1 MRPPVVTLD
10 LGLPPAPDDA
20 VEGLRTLAEILA
32 FSPETKVI
40 VVTGNEERAH
50 AVRAIALG
58 AYDFYQKPIDGQ
70 VLSLIVR
77 RAFNVFD
84 LEAENRRLQ
93 QSREPSFQ
101 GIVTSSET
109 MLALCRT
116 VEKVAPTDI
125 SVLLLGESGTGK
137 ELFAR
142 ALHNL
147 SARRRGPFIAIN
159 CAAIPENLLESELFG
174 HERGAFTGAVRQVKG
189 KIESAQK
196 GTLFL
201 DEIGDMPMSLQVK
214 LLRFI
219 QERVIERVGGRET
232 IPVDVRIVCATHQDL
247 EGRIRT
253 GGFREDLFYRIGEM
267 ALNIPP
273 LRERDDDCVVL
284 ARHLI
289 DKFSADHGRR
299 RLQLAPDALAALR
312 SHPWAGNVRELE
324 NRIKRAVIL
333 TEGQSITAAH
343 MGLAAPIGS
352 RSRKRRRH
360 FRRRATRRSGRHCP
374 AHWRCPPAI
383 FPQRPRSWG
392 SAARPS
398 TACLSSTTSIRRHEQ
413 RGPLLKEDSHEPA
426 SARDI
431 KVPALAGRSVPYR
444 AGVWLYVRFYARS
457 CRYPAVPELLQ

>member
-1 MRPPVVTLD
+1 MTPTSAMGRTLLLVDDDPAILRGLKWSFEDCEVHTASDRESALRQVKALRPPVVTLD

-32 FSPETKVI
+32 VAPETKVI

-101 GIVTSSET
+101 GIVTSSEV
-109 MLALCRT
+109 MLKLCRT

-174 HERGAFTGAVRQVKG
+174 HERGAFTGAVRQAKG

-247 EGRIRT
+247 ESRIRT

-312 SHPWAGNVRELE
+312 SHGWAGNVRELE

-352 RSRKRRRH
+352 SEPETATLQEARDEAERK
-360 FRRRATRRSGRHCP
+360 A
-374 AHWRCPPAI
+374 
-383 FPQRPRSWG
+383 
-392 SAARPS
+392 
-398 TACLSSTTSIRRHEQ
+398 LSSALALSAGNLSATAKILGVSRPTVYS
-413 RGPLLKEDSHEPA
+413 LLKQHNVNPPS
-426 SARDI
+426 
-431 KVPALAGRSVPYR
+431 
-444 AGVWLYVRFYARS
+444 
-457 CRYPAVPELLQ
+457 

>member
-1 MRPPVVTLD
+1 MTTTSATPTSTTARTLLLVDDDPAILRGLKWSFEDCEVHTASDRESALRQVKALHPPVVTLD

-32 FSPETKVI
+32 VAPETKVI

-70 VLSLIVR
+70 VLSLIVK

-101 GIVTSSET
+101 GIVTSCDT

-159 CAAIPENLLESELFG
+159 LLESELFG

-189 KIESAQK
+189 KIELAQK

-219 QERVIERVGGRET
+219 QERVIERVGGREM

-247 EGRIRT
+247 ETRIRT
-253 GGFREDLFYRIGEM
+253 GGFREDLFYRIGEL

-273 LRERDDDCVVL
+273 LRERSDDCVVL

-312 SHPWAGNVRELE
+312 THPWAGNVRELE

-333 TEGQSITAAH
+333 AEGQSITAAH
-343 MGLAAPIGS
+343 MGLTAPAGS
-352 RSRKRRRH
+352 DEPEVSATLQEARDEAERK
-360 FRRRATRRSGRHCP
+360 ALSSALALSAGNL
-374 AHWRCPPAI
+374 
-383 FPQRPRSWG
+383 
-392 SAARPS
+392 SAAAKILGVSRPTVYS
-398 TACLSSTTSIRRHEQ
+398 
-413 RGPLLKEDSHEPA
+413 LLKQHNVNPPS
-426 SARDI
+426 
-431 KVPALAGRSVPYR
+431 
-444 AGVWLYVRFYARS
+444 
-457 CRYPAVPELLQ
+457 

>member
-1 MRPPVVTLD
+1 MTQNTPCQLMLVEDDPGLQSQLKWAFAQYAPQIAGTREAALTALQRHMPPVVVLD
-10 LGLPPAPDDA
+10 LGLPPDPNGAT
-20 VEGLRTLAEILA
+20 EGLATLEAVLA
-32 FSPETKVI
+32 AAPGTKVI
-40 VVTGNEERAH
+40 IASGNEQREN
-50 AVRAIALG
+50 AVRAIGLG

-101 GIVTSSET
+101 GIVTSCDA

-147 SARRRGPFIAIN
+147 SSRRRGPFIAIN

-189 KIESAQK
+189 KIELAQK

-253 GGFREDLFYRIGEM
+253 GGFREDLFYRIGEL
-267 ALNIPP
+267 ALDIPP

-312 SHPWAGNVRELE
+312 THPWAGNVRELE

-333 TEGQSITAAH
+333 AEGQSITAAH
-343 MGLAAPIGS
+343 MGLTAPAGS
-352 RSRKRRRH
+352 DEPEASATLQEARDEAERK
-360 FRRRATRRSGRHCP
+360 ALSSALALSAGNL
-374 AHWRCPPAI
+374 
-383 FPQRPRSWG
+383 
-392 SAARPS
+392 SAAAKILGVSRPTVYS
-398 TACLSSTTSIRRHEQ
+398 
-413 RGPLLKEDSHEPA
+413 LLKQHNVNPPS
-426 SARDI
+426 
-431 KVPALAGRSVPYR
+431 
-444 AGVWLYVRFYARS
+444 
-457 CRYPAVPELLQ
+457 

>member
-1 MRPPVVTLD
+1 MTPTSAPPASATARTLLLVDDDPAILRGLKWSFEDCEVHTASDRESALRQVKALRPPVVTLD

-32 FSPETKVI
+32 FAPETKVI

-101 GIVTSSET
+101 GIVTSCDA

-147 SARRRGPFIAIN
+147 SSRRRGPFIAIN

-189 KIESAQK
+189 KIELAQK

-253 GGFREDLFYRIGEM
+253 GGFREDLFYRIGEL
-267 ALNIPP
+267 ALDIPP

-312 SHPWAGNVRELE
+312 THPWAGNVRELE

-333 TEGQSITAAH
+333 AEGQSITAAH
-343 MGLAAPIGS
+343 MGLP
-352 RSRKRRRH
+352 
-360 FRRRATRRSGRHCP
+360 
-374 AHWRCPPAI
+374 PPAGSDE
-383 FPQRPRSWG
+383 PEASATLQEARDEAERKALSSALALSAG
-392 SAARPS
+392 NLSAAAKILGVSRPTVYS
-398 TACLSSTTSIRRHEQ
+398 
-413 RGPLLKEDSHEPA
+413 LLKQHNVNPPS
-426 SARDI
+426 
-431 KVPALAGRSVPYR
+431 
-444 AGVWLYVRFYARS
+444 
-457 CRYPAVPELLQ
+457 

>member
-1 MRPPVVTLD
+1 M
-10 LGLPPAPDDA
+10 
-20 VEGLRTLAEILA
+20 EGLRTLAEILA
-32 FSPETKVI
+32 VAPETKVI

-77 RAFNVFD
+77 RAFNVFE

-101 GIVTSSET
+101 GIVTSSDA
-109 MLALCRT
+109 MLSLCRT
-116 VEKVAPTDI
+116 VEKVAPTDV

-189 KIESAQK
+189 KIELAQK

-201 DEIGDMPMSLQVK
+201 DEIGDMPLSLQVK

-253 GGFREDLFYRIGEM
+253 GGFREDLYYRIGEM

-273 LRERDDDCVVL
+273 LRDRDDDCVVL

-343 MGLAAPIGS
+343 MGLAAPPVRRTGS
-352 RSRKRRRH
+352 GGDASGSARRGGAEGSVQRAGAVRRQP
-360 FRRRATRRSGRHCP
+360 FRRGQDPGGQPPDRLQP
-374 AHWRCPPAI
+374 AEAA
-383 FPQRPRSWG
+383 QRQSAVMND
-392 SAARPS
+392 AARPV
-398 TACLSSTTSIRRHEQ
+398 L
-413 RGPLLKEDSHEPA
+413 GGDLP
-426 SARDI
+426 
-431 KVPALAGRSVPYR
+431 
-444 AGVWLYVRFYARS
+444 
-457 CRYPAVPELLQ
+457 

>member
-1 MRPPVVTLD
+1 MTLTSATGRTLLLVDDDPAILRGLKWSFEDCEVHTASDRESALRQVKALRPPVVTLD

-32 FSPETKVI
+32 VAPETKVI

-101 GIVTSSET
+101 GIVTSCDA

-116 VEKVAPTDI
+116 VEKVPPTAI

-147 SARRRGPFIAIN
+147 SSRRRGPFIAIN

-189 KIESAQK
+189 KIELAQK

-219 QERVIERVGGRET
+219 QERVIERVGGRDR
-232 IPVDVRIVCATHQDL
+232 IAVDARILCATHQDL
-247 EGRIRT
+247 EARIRT
-253 GGFREDLFYRIGEM
+253 GGLREDLHYRIGELS
-267 ALNIPP
+267 LNIPP
-273 LRERDDDCVVL
+273 LRERQDDGIVL

-299 RLQLAPDALAALR
+299 RLQLAPDAIAALR
-312 SHPWAGNVRELE
+312 RHNWPGNVRELE

-333 TEGQSITAAH
+333 AEGQTINASHMALTAPDGVIVREVSATLQEVRDEAERKALH
-343 MGLAAPIGS
+343 AALAESAGNL
-352 RSRKRRRH
+352 
-360 FRRRATRRSGRHCP
+360 
-374 AHWRCPPAI
+374 
-383 FPQRPRSWG
+383 
-392 SAARPS
+392 SAAAKILGVSRPTVYS
-398 TACLSSTTSIRRHEQ
+398 
-413 RGPLLKEDSHEPA
+413 LLKQHNVNLPS
-426 SARDI
+426 
-431 KVPALAGRSVPYR
+431 
-444 AGVWLYVRFYARS
+444 
-457 CRYPAVPELLQ
+457 

>member
-1 MRPPVVTLD
+1 MTPTSAPPASATARTLLLVDDDPAILRGLKWSFEDCEVHTASDRESALRQVKALHPPVVTLD

-32 FSPETKVI
+32 VAPETKVI

-70 VLSLIVR
+70 VLSLIVK

-101 GIVTSSET
+101 GIVTSSEA
-109 MLALCRT
+109 MLNLCRT
-116 VEKVAPTDI
+116 IEKVAPTDI

-147 SARRRGPFIAIN
+147 SSRRRGPFIAIN

-189 KIESAQK
+189 KIELAQK

-253 GGFREDLFYRIGEM
+253 GGFREDLFYRIGEL
-267 ALNIPP
+267 ALDIPP

-312 SHPWAGNVRELE
+312 THPWAGNVRELE

-333 TEGQSITAAH
+333 AEGQSITAAH
-343 MGLAAPIGS
+343 MGLTAPAGS
-352 RSRKRRRH
+352 DEPEASATLQEARDEAERK
-360 FRRRATRRSGRHCP
+360 ALSSALALSAGNL
-374 AHWRCPPAI
+374 
-383 FPQRPRSWG
+383 
-392 SAARPS
+392 SAAAKILGVSRPTVYS
-398 TACLSSTTSIRRHEQ
+398 
-413 RGPLLKEDSHEPA
+413 LLKQHNVNPPS
-426 SARDI
+426 
-431 KVPALAGRSVPYR
+431 
-444 AGVWLYVRFYARS
+444 
-457 CRYPAVPELLQ
+457 